1 MVFRMGFSNSRNE
14 SRQLIRHGHF
24 QVNGRRVD
32 IPSYLV
38 KPGDVIELRERSRK
52 NARIAEAMDSVVRRG
67 VPHWLQ
73 LEKEKFLGRVL
84 ALPTREDLTMPIQ
97 EQFIVELYSK

>member
-1 MVFRMGFSNSRNE
+1 MVFRMGFANSRNE
-14 SRQLIRHGHF
+14 ARQLVSHGHF
-24 QVNGRRVD
+24 QVNRRKVD

-52 NARIAEAMDSVVRRG
+52 NARINDAMESVVRRG

-84 ALPTREDLTMPIQ
+84 TIPTREDLTMPIQ
-97 EQFIVELYSK
+97 EQLIVELYSK